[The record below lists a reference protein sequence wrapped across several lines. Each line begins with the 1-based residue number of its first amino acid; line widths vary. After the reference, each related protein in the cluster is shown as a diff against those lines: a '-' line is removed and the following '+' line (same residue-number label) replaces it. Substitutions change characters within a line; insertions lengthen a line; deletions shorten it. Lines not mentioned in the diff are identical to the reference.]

1 MITVYIRSSFLG
13 SWEFC
18 QLKTYINYCLGIEE
32 ESGKKAVLGTMT
44 HKVLEALALCKLREQ
59 NDGKDSIIEDA
70 VGELSIDFP
79 YQTDEGID
87 ILCER
92 VFQHYSSK
100 SARDYAPVDLKT
112 IKEWSKTEVNHQNG
126 CYDPRKRQIF
136 AAEQHFD
143 IELTNPWA
151 KYSYELN
158 GEKFTGNVHIKGTVD
173 LILDAGSDTIE
184 VVDFK
189 TGQRLNWATGK
200 KKEYEDLCNDKQ
212 LMLYYYA
219 LKKLYPE
226 KQILFT
232 IFFIR
237 DGGPFTLC
245 FEDEHI
251 IKTEEILK
259 KTLNDVWNTNL
270 PKMLSYRQSD
280 FRCTRLCEY
289 FKNNYIVN
297 GKDSGKNICRYVHDH
312 IKENGIQVTT
322 EQLMAEG
329 FKLGKYN
336 NPGE

>member
-18 QLKTYINYCLGIEE
+18 QLKTYINYCLGIDE

-44 HKVLEALALCKLREQ
+44 HKVLETLALCKLRQQ
-59 NDGKDSIIEDA
+59 NGETHTITEDA
-70 VGELSIDFP
+70 IGEVPIDFP
-79 YQTDEGID
+79 YDTDEGLD

-92 VFQHYSSK
+92 AFQYYSNK
-100 SARDYAPVDLKT
+100 SARDYAPIDLKT
-112 IKEWSKTEVNHQNG
+112 IKGWAKIAVTHQNG
-126 CYDPRKRQIF
+126 CYDPRKRKIF

-151 KYSYELN
+151 AYTYELN
-158 GEKFTGNVHIKGTVD
+158 GEKFSGNAHIKGTID
-173 LILDAGSDTIE
+173 LISEVDKDTIE
-184 VVDFK
+184 VIDWK
-189 TGQRLNWATGK
+189 TGATRKNWATGK
-200 KKEYEDLCNDKQ
+200 EKSYEDLCNDKQ

-219 LKKLYPE
+219 LKKLYPN
-226 KQILFT
+226 KNILFT
-232 IFFIR
+232 IFFIQA
-237 DGGPFTLC
+237 GGPFTLC

-251 IKTEEILK
+251 GKTEDILQ
-259 KTLNDVWNTNL
+259 KTLYEVWNTNL

-289 FKNNYIVN
+289 FKNNWP
-297 GKDSGKNICRYVHDH
+297 GSDKNICRHVHDH
-312 IKENGIQVTT
+312 IKEHGIQVTT